1 VFNAV
6 ERLYGRM
13 PDQGGSLVTVEALPA
28 PATRPAAV
36 RVDLSGV
43 MMVLFAAALCLL
55 IVLPIAWLGV
65 FAFTDR
71 ARNVTLGNFHILFTD
86 PAFVEPLLTTLII
99 ASSVSVVCCL
109 VAAPLGWIVAR
120 TDIPLGRTIRILVMA
135 SFVTP
140 PFLGAIAWE
149 VLAAPNSGLLN
160 QLYRAVTGSGPDV
173 VLVDIYTL
181 TGLIFVISCYTFPYV
196 FVLVANALDRIPG
209 DLEDASSMLGASAW
223 RTARRITIP
232 LALPA
237 LAAGAL
243 VAFLQA
249 MTLFGSP
256 AILALPAGF
265 HTMTTKIWSLFQF
278 PPKPELAAAAALPL
292 LLLTV
297 VLLRAQAAVLGRR
310 GYTVVGGKS
319 GPPRP
324 VQLGVLRWP
333 ALALCLAVLCL
344 PVFLPYGALV
354 NAAFSRIP
362 SQPLTPD
369 TFTFHNLHFVFFE
382 LSATR
387 LALQNTFVLGLMS
400 ATLGSLLALVI
411 AYLTARAAVRG
422 HRILGFLATAPIA
435 IPGIVL
441 GVGLF
446 LAYTRGPVVLY
457 GTLWILLLAYLTI
470 ELPAAYQQLQSA
482 FKSLAPELEEA
493 SRVLGASRL
502 KTLRAI
508 TAPLLGPSLV
518 ATWCFIFVAVV
529 RELSAAVILFT
540 SQTKVLSVLIF
551 DLKESGDMAAIAVL
565 GLTMLIL
572 TTIVLVAAN
581 RIPGFGGGVRLRNS

>member
-1 VFNAV
+1 
-6 ERLYGRM
+6 M
-13 PDQGGSLVTVEALPA
+13 SVEALPA
-28 PATRPAAV
+28 AAARSAPARL
-36 RVDLSGV
+36 DLSGAV
-43 MMVLFAAALCLL
+43 MALFAALLCLL
-55 IVLPIAWLGV
+55 IVLPIGWIVA
-65 FAFTDR
+65 FAFTDP
-71 ARNVTLGNFHILFTD
+71 AHNVTLANFRMLFTD
-86 PAFVEPLLTTLII
+86 PVFVEPLLTTLII
-99 ASSVSVVCCL
+99 ATSSSLTCCL
-109 VAAPLGWIVAR
+109 VAAPMGWIVAR
-120 TDIPLGRTIRILVMA
+120 SDMALARTIRILVMA

-140 PFLGAIAWE
+140 PFLGAVAWE
-149 VLAAPNSGLLN
+149 LLAAPNSGLLN
-160 QLYRAVTGSGPDV
+160 QLYRWATGAGADAV
-173 VLVDIYTL
+173 LFDIYTL

-209 DLEDASSMLGASAW
+209 DLEDASAMLGGSAW
-223 RTARRITIP
+223 RTARRVTIP

-265 HTMTTKIWSLFQF
+265 HTMTTKIWTLFQY
-278 PPKPELAAAAALPL
+278 PPKLELAAAASLPL
-292 LLLTV
+292 LVLTV
-297 VLLRAQAAVLGRR
+297 VLLRAQSAVLGRR
-310 GYTVVGGKS
+310 GYTVIGGKS
-319 GPPRP
+319 GPPRL
-324 VQLGVLRWP
+324 VRLGLLRWP
-333 ALALCLAVLCL
+333 ALLLCVAVLCL

-354 NAAFSRIP
+354 NAAFSRTP
-362 SQPLTPD
+362 SQLIGLD
-369 TFTFHNLHFVFFE
+369 TATLQNIRFVFFE
-382 LSATR
+382 LSATK
-387 LALQNTFVLGLMS
+387 LAMKNTFLLGAMAAS
-400 ATLGSLLALVI
+400 CGTVLALVI

-422 HRILGFLATAPIA
+422 HRALGFLATAPIA

-470 ELPAAYQQLQSA
+470 ELPAAYQQLQSSFRA
-482 FKSLAPELEEA
+482 LSPELEEA

-502 KTLRAI
+502 TTLRTI
-508 TAPLLGPSLV
+508 TAPLLGPSLI

-540 SQTKVLSVLIF
+540 SETKVLSVLIF
-551 DLKESGDMAAIAVL
+551 DLKESGDLAAISVL

-572 TTIVLVAAN
+572 TAAVIIAAN
-581 RIPGFGGGVRLRNS
+581 RLPGFGGGVRLRNN

>member
-1 VFNAV
+1 
-6 ERLYGRM
+6 L
-13 PDQGGSLVTVEALPA
+13 TVEALPA
-28 PATRPAAV
+28 PATRATRP
-36 RVDLSGV
+36 RLDLSGV
-43 MMVLFAAALCLL
+43 VMAVFAAALCLL
-55 IVLPIAWLGV
+55 VVLPIVWLVV

-71 ARNVTLGNFHILFTD
+71 ARNVTLANFVTLFTD
-86 PAFVEPLLTTLII
+86 PVFVEPLLTTLII
-99 ASSVSVVCCL
+99 ATSVSLICCL
-109 VAAPLGWIVAR
+109 VAAPMGWIVAR
-120 TDIPLGRTIRILVMA
+120 TDVPLARTIRMLVMA

-149 VLAAPNSGLLN
+149 LLAAPNSGLLN
-160 QLYRAVTGSGPDV
+160 QLYRAATGAGPDT
-173 VLVDIYTL
+173 VLFNIYSL
-181 TGLIFVISCYTFPYV
+181 PGLIFVISCYTFPYV

-209 DLEDASSMLGASAW
+209 DLEDASTMLGGGAW
-223 RTARRITIP
+223 RTARRVTIP

-265 HTMTTKIWSLFQF
+265 HTMTTKIWSLFQY

-292 LLLTV
+292 LVLTV
-297 VLLRAQAAVLGRR
+297 ALLRAQAFVLGRR
-310 GYTVVGGKS
+310 GYTVIGGKS
-319 GPPRP
+319 GAPRL
-324 VQLGVLRWP
+324 VRLGWLRWP
-333 ALALCLAVLCL
+333 ALALALAMLCL

-362 SQPLTPD
+362 SQLMTFDTLTL
-369 TFTFHNLHFVFFE
+369 HNVKFVFFE
-382 LSATR
+382 LSATK
-387 LALQNTFVLGLMS
+387 LAMKNTFLLGALA
-400 ATLGSLLALVI
+400 ATCGTLLALVI
-411 AYLTARAAVRG
+411 AYLTARAAVPG
-422 HRILGFLATAPIA
+422 HRVLGFLATAPIA

-446 LAYTRGPVVLY
+446 LAYTRGPIVLY

-470 ELPAAYQQLQSA
+470 ELPAAYQQLQSSFRA
-482 FKSLAPELEEA
+482 LAPELEEA
-493 SRVLGASRL
+493 SRILGASRL
-502 KTLRAI
+502 ETLRTI

-540 SQTKVLSVLIF
+540 SETKVLSVLIF
-551 DLKESGDMAAIAVL
+551 DLKESGDLAAISVL

-572 TTIVLVAAN
+572 TAAVIVAAN
-581 RIPGFGGGVRLRNS
+581 RLPGFGGGLRLRNN

>member
-1 VFNAV
+1 MPA
-6 ERLYGRM
+6 RL
-13 PDQGGSLVTVEALPA
+13 
-28 PATRPAAV
+28 
-36 RVDLSGV
+36 DLSGAV
-43 MMVLFAAALCLL
+43 MALFAAALCLL
-55 IVLPIAWLGV
+55 IVLPIAWLAV

-71 ARNVTLGNFHILFTD
+71 ARNFTLSNFRILFTD
-86 PAFVEPLLTTLII
+86 PAFVEPLITTLVI
-99 ASSVSVVCCL
+99 ASSVSVICCL

-120 TDIPLGRTIRILVMA
+120 TDIPLTRTIRILVMA

-149 VLAAPNSGLLN
+149 ILAAPNSGLLN
-160 QLYRAVTGSGPDV
+160 QLFRAVTGLGPDT
-173 VLVDIYTL
+173 VLFDIYTL
-181 TGLIFVISCYTFPYV
+181 TGLIFVIACYTFPYV

-209 DLEDASSMLGASAW
+209 DLEDASSMLGGSAW
-223 RTARRITIP
+223 ATARRVTIP

-265 HTMTTKIWSLFQF
+265 HTMTTKIWSLFQY
-278 PPKPELAAAAALPL
+278 PPKPELAAAASLPL
-292 LLLTV
+292 LVLTV
-297 VLLRAQAAVLGRR
+297 VLLRGQAAVLGRR

-319 GPPRP
+319 GPPRL
-324 VQLGVLRWP
+324 VRLGPLRWP

-344 PVFLPYGALV
+344 PVFLPYAGLV

-362 SQPLTPD
+362 SQPLTFA
-369 TFTFHNLHFVFFE
+369 TFTLHNFNFVFFE
-382 LSATR
+382 LSATK
-387 LALQNTFVLGLMS
+387 LAMRNTFVLGLMS
-400 ATLGSLLALVI
+400 ATLGTLLALVI

-422 HRILGFLATAPIA
+422 HRVLGFLATAPIA

-446 LAYTRGPVVLY
+446 LAYTRGPIVLY

-482 FKSLAPELEEA
+482 FRSLSPELEEA

-502 KTLRAI
+502 RTLRDI
-508 TAPLLGPSLV
+508 TAPLLGPSLI

-551 DLKESGDMAAIAVL
+551 DLKESGDLAAIAVL

-572 TTIVLVAAN
+572 TSVVLVAAN

>member
-1 VFNAV
+1 MVAARTR
-6 ERLYGRM
+6 EEK
-13 PDQGGSLVTVEALPA
+13 LVTVEALPA
-28 PATRPAAV
+28 PAARP
-36 RVDLSGV
+36 RPLRLDLSGGV
-43 MMVLFAAALCLL
+43 MVLFAAGLCLL
-55 IVLPIAWLGV
+55 IVLPMAWLGV

-71 ARNVTLGNFHILFTD
+71 ARNATLANFHTLFTD
-86 PAFVEPLLTTLII
+86 PAFVEPLITTLTI
-99 ASSVSVVCCL
+99 ATSVSLICCF

-120 TDIPLGRTIRILVMA
+120 TDIPLARTIRILVMA

-149 VLAAPNSGLLN
+149 ILAAPNSGLLN
-160 QLYRAVTGSGPDV
+160 QLYRAVTGQGPEA
-173 VLVDIYTL
+173 VLFNIYTL
-181 TGLIFVISCYTFPYV
+181 PGLVFVISCYTFPYV

-209 DLEDASSMLGASAW
+209 DLEDASSMLGGSAW
-223 RTARRITIP
+223 RTARRVTIP

-249 MTLFGSP
+249 LTLFGSP

-292 LLLTV
+292 LLFTI
-297 VLLRAQAAVLGRR
+297 VLLRGQAAVLGRR
-310 GYTVVGGKS
+310 GYSVVGGKS
-319 GPPRP
+319 GPPRL
-324 VQLGVLRWP
+324 VRLGVLRWP

-344 PVFLPYGALV
+344 PVFLPYLALA

-362 SQPLTPD
+362 SQPLTLE
-369 TFTFHNLHFVFFE
+369 TFTLYNFNFVFFE
-382 LSATR
+382 LSATQ
-387 LALQNTFVLGLMS
+387 LAMQNTFLLGLMA
-400 ATLGSLLALVI
+400 ATFGSLLALVI
-411 AYLTARAAVRG
+411 AYLTARAAIAG
-422 HRILGFLATAPIA
+422 HRFLGFLATAPIA

-502 KTLRAI
+502 RTLRDI

-565 GLTMLIL
+565 GLTMLVL
-572 TTIVLVAAN
+572 TTIVLIAAN
-581 RIPGFGGGVRLRNS
+581 RIPGFSGVRLRNN